1 MHETDRVNFR
11 SMGVAA
17 GSVAGNAVSSG
28 AILNGPFGVFLLPV
42 SASLG
47 WTRSGFSA
55 VLVMLAVVGLVS
67 YPFFGRVADKY
78 GARRTLI
85 AGNVVFAA
93 AIAALSFSTPAPP
106 ITYALFIFAGL
117 AGSIP
122 STVVIAKMVGDWF
135 DRWRGMVFALTAT
148 LGLSVGFMLF
158 PILGQWM
165 IDRFGWRGAYLGFS
179 ILIITVGQPT
189 FWFLLKNRTAS
200 AVIRNGRAVIANADG
215 AAEGYSAADARRSP
229 VFWMILASVCMGGC
243 GFIAI
248 MAHLVA
254 MSADRGIPPQG
265 ALLGTSALAASNL
278 IFQGI
283 LGRLYDRLATPRIC
297 APAVLV
303 MTVGLVV
310 ISNARSPGMFILGGT
325 LMGVG
330 AGADYSLLP
339 YALQRYFGL
348 KAYGE
353 IYGTAFGI
361 NLLVVSGGPLLLSL
375 SHDFIGSYTTG
386 LVAIVI
392 MFVVSAIIM
401 FRLPPYKRIQ
411 NAPALQSPLTGTADV
426 GT

>member
-1 MHETDRVNFR
+1 MHEMDRVSLR
-11 SMGVAA
+11 SMGVAL
-17 GSVAGNAVSSG
+17 GSIAGNAVSSG

-55 VLVMLAVVGLVS
+55 VLMILAALGLLS

-78 GARRTLI
+78 GERRTLI
-85 AGNVVFAA
+85 TGNVVFAC
-93 AIAALSFSTPAPP
+93 AIAALSLATPAPAV
-106 ITYALFIFAGL
+106 TYSLFIFAGL

-122 STVVIAKMVGDWF
+122 STVVIAKIVADWF
-135 DRWRGMVFALTAT
+135 DRWRGMVFAVTAT

-179 ILIITVGQPT
+179 VLIIAVGQPT
-189 FWFLLKNRTAS
+189 FWLLLRKRADCESLRNRPKNTSEAS
-200 AVIRNGRAVIANADG
+200 GAD
-215 AAEGYSAADARRSP
+215 EGYTAADARRSI
-229 VFWMILASVCMGGC
+229 VFWMLLVSVCLGGC
-243 GFIAI
+243 GFVGV

-254 MSADRGIPPQG
+254 MSADRGLPPYG
-265 ALLGTSALAASNL
+265 ALLGSSALAASNL
-278 IFQGI
+278 IFQGL
-283 LGRLYDRLATPRIC
+283 LGRLYNRFSTPRIC
-297 APAVLV
+297 APAVLI
-303 MTVGLVV
+303 MAVGLVV
-310 ISNARSPGMFILGGT
+310 ISSARSTGMFVLGGT

-361 NLLVVSGGPLLLSL
+361 NLFVISGGPLLLSL
-375 SHDFIGSYTTG
+375 SHDLLGSYRVG
-386 LVAIVI
+386 LTVI
-392 MFVVSAIIM
+392 GGMFVASAIIM
-401 FRLPPYKRIQ
+401 LRLPPYSRIQ
-411 NAPALQSPLTGTADV
+411 NASSLHAQIT
-426 GT
+426 